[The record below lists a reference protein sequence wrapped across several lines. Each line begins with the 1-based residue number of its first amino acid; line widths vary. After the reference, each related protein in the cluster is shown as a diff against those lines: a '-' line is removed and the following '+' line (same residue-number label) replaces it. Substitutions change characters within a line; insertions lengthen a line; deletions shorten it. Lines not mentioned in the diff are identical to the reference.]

1 MSTKTDWIELQ
12 KKTFTKWINQHLSQR
27 SMEIDDLYHDLSD
40 GVKLINLL
48 EIIAGEQVCAYI
60 YTSISRAYNK
70 KPKMRIHMLENVG
83 QALKFMTESKK
94 IRLVNIGSSDI
105 VDSQEKII
113 LALIWNIILHFQV
126 QTIEIDGISGKQ
138 GLLLWCKRSVEK
150 YCFNLYNIRYEDI
163 SINDFT
169 SSWKDGRALCGIISR
184 YRSDVLDY
192 EEFKEKT
199 PQYINTCI
207 ILY

>member
-1 MSTKTDWIELQ
+1 MSSKTDWIELQ

-27 SMEIDDLYHDLSD
+27 SMDVEDLYQDLSD
-40 GVKLINLL
+40 GVRLINLL
-48 EIIAGEQVCAYI
+48 EIISEEQVCAYT
-60 YTSISRAYNK
+60 YTFYFSAYNK

-83 QALKFMTESKK
+83 QALKFMTENKK

-126 QTIEIDGISGKQ
+126 QNIEIDGISGKQ

-150 YCFNLYNIRYEDI
+150 YFI
-163 SINDFT
+163 
-169 SSWKDGRALCGIISR
+169 
-184 YRSDVLDY
+184 
-192 EEFKEKT
+192 
-199 PQYINTCI
+199 
-207 ILY
+207 

>member
-27 SMEIDDLYHDLSD
+27 SMEIDDLYHDLSN

-60 YTSISRAYNK
+60 YTSISSSYNK
-70 KPKMRIHMLENVG
+70 TPKMRIHMLENVG

-150 YCFNLYNIRYEDI
+150 
-163 SINDFT
+163 
-169 SSWKDGRALCGIISR
+169 
-184 YRSDVLDY
+184 
-192 EEFKEKT
+192 
-199 PQYINTCI
+199 
-207 ILY
+207 